1 MLSAKN
7 NIVFTIIIRF
17 MAVFA
22 DSAENEL
29 VRDRHP
35 LSKAGHLIILYARYL
50 AITTVIV
57 RK

>member
-1 MLSAKN
+1 
-7 NIVFTIIIRF
+7 

-50 AITTVIV
+50 AITTAIV